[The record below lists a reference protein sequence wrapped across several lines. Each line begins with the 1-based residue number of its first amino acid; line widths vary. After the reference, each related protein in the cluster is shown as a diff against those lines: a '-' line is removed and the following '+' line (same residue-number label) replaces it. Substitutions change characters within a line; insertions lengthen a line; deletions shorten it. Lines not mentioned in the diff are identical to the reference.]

1 MNRTTYCRQIERDS
15 GPPALTRDGTTIGNW
30 KVRHEEEIIAIF
42 ARCVFGSFG
51 ASALD
56 PD

>member
-15 GPPALTRDGTTIGNW
+15 GPPALTGDGTTIGNW